1 MRKQD
6 VIDYLKKNPD
16 AVSDEFIVRRRVTTV
31 KKTFEVETAIL
42 EKFMTEAKQ
51 RGLKV
56 KDAINEALSAWI
68 KK

>member
-16 AVSDEFIVRRRVTTV
+16 ALSDEFIVRRRVTTV
-31 KKTFEVETAIL
+31 KKTFEVESSVL
-42 EKFMTEAKQ
+42 EQFMAEVKQ

-56 KDAINEALSAWI
+56 KDAINEALSDWV
-68 KK
+68 KR